1 MGWGGEKETIRIYLK
16 LLATSTDRIHEN
28 VMKRNY
34 NWFFSS
40 PSTTTTTPGLRCN
53 KRKKYEKWS
62 CGMRWYLWRIIH
74 MAAADASTMN
84 SYKRI
89 YVRSEM
95 ENFSLQLEIDCPSA
109 HQEIFH
115 LFPRNTS
122 SSSFSCLSPRLSW
135 PLIRLRV
142 SCDATFISCAMES
155 HMFRYERGETERESY
170 GGSLCMKMCWKIE
183 NCRKHES
190 CNFDVHTLLIKAF
203 AFIIRGGNGE
213 KHAQGLAANIKGQ
226 VRRSGLSF
234 DCAINGN

>member
-1 MGWGGEKETIRIYLK
+1 MGSGGKKETIRIYLK

-122 SSSFSCLSPRLSW
+122 SSSFSCLSPSTVLASNKAQSLMRCNIYQLCDGK
-135 PLIRLRV
+135 PHV
-142 SCDATFISCAMES
+142 SVRAGRDRA
-155 HMFRYERGETERESY
+155 RE
-170 GGSLCMKMCWKIE
+170 LWWLVVHE
-183 NCRKHES
+183 NVLK
-190 CNFDVHTLLIKAF
+190 N
-203 AFIIRGGNGE
+203 
-213 KHAQGLAANIKGQ
+213 
-226 VRRSGLSF
+226 
-234 DCAINGN
+234 